1 MINKEI
7 VLNSWDITTVPSPCY
22 VLHETLLQA
31 NMEVI
36 DQVRKATGVEIIV
49 ALKANAMW
57 SIFPE
62 LRKHSDGA
70 TASSLAEARLVF
82 EEYGELAHTYAPV
95 YAQHEIEEI
104 LRYSSHITFNSLN
117 QYERFGEMA
126 RKAGVSCGL
135 RVNPEYSTVETDL
148 YNPASSTSRLGVRS
162 VDLSVWPEGVEGL
175 HFHSLCES
183 RPEDLRGTLQ
193 AIEERFGCFF
203 SQLKWINFGGGH
215 LMTHKDYDERE
226 LIQILCDFRTR
237 YPHLRV
243 ILEPG
248 SAFTWDTGCLVAT
261 VEDKVYNGGVNTL
274 MLNVSFACHMP
285 DCLEMPYKPI
295 ILGAHDPIE
304 GEKCWRMG
312 GNSCLAGDFYGD
324 WAFDNGCEPEIGERI
339 VFRDMIH
346 YTMVKTTM
354 FNGVTHPSI
363 GIWNSQTGFRL
374 VRQFSYEDY
383 KNRMS

>member
-1 MINKEI
+1 MTDKDTI
-7 VLNSWDITTVPSPCY
+7 LNGWDVSTIPSPCY
-22 VLHETLLQA
+22 VLHETLLAA

-36 DQVRKATGVEIIV
+36 DKVRKATGAEVIV

-82 EEYGELAHTYAPV
+82 EEYGQPAHTYAPV
-95 YAQHEIEEI
+95 YSENEIDEI

-117 QYERFGEMA
+117 QCRRFLERA
-126 RKAGVSCGL
+126 VRQGVSCGL

-148 YNPASSTSRLGVRS
+148 YNPASPTSRLGVRS
-162 VDLSVWPEGVEGL
+162 CDLQEWPDGIEGL

-183 RPEDLRGTLQ
+183 RPEDLRGTLE
-193 AIEERFGCFF
+193 AVEERFGRFF
-203 SQLKWINFGGGH
+203 PKLKWINFGGGH
-215 LMTHKDYDERE
+215 LMTHKDYDEDE
-226 LIQILCDFRTR
+226 LIRMLCDFRVHH
-237 YPHLRV
+237 PHLRV

-248 SAFTWDTGCLVAT
+248 SAFTWDTGCLVAS
-261 VEDKVYNGGVNTL
+261 VEDKVCNGGVNTL

-285 DCLEMPYKPI
+285 DCLEMPYKPV
-295 ILGAHDPIE
+295 ILGTHEPEA
-304 GEKCWRMG
+304 GEKRWRMG

-324 WAFDNGCEPEIGERI
+324 WAFDGGREPQLGDRI

-363 GIWNSQTGFRL
+363 GIWHPASGFRL
-374 VRQFSYEDY
+374 IRKFGYEDY
-383 KNRMS
+383 KERMS